1 IDHYKSTE
9 KLKQMEIF
17 DYKKRLTEA
26 EIKYQQQQSLFDTI
40 HAERNLCSKSLVEAQ
55 EELRELKNKLKIIDH
70 QIEQMKEDITTKE
83 ASLIKKEFLMGK
95 IEKEKEDLKIDL
107 RTSHME
113 ISGLRQEVE
122 KGKQEEKRLRQTI
135 HQTDIDVGRLK
146 KNIDNV
152 MNERDILGTQV
163 IRRNDE
169 ISLQYSRIK

>member
-1 IDHYKSTE
+1 
-9 KLKQMEIF
+9 
-17 DYKKRLTEA
+17 
-26 EIKYQQQQSLFDTI
+26 
-40 HAERNLCSKSLVEAQ
+40 
-55 EELRELKNKLKIIDH
+55 
-70 QIEQMKEDITTKE
+70 
-83 ASLIKKEFLMGK
+83 MGK

-169 ISLQYSRIK
+169 ISLQYSRIKVCFLRKFYQKMYIFKKLFDKYSDFTSKCDNNCDVAW